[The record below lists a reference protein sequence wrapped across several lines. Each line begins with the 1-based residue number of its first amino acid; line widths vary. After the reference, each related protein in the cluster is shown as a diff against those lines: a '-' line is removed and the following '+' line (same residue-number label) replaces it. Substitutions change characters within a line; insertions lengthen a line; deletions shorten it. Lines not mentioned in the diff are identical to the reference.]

1 MRSKTGECVIT
12 NGSTSSNGYR
22 YHDKGFITLVPSS
35 PIYRDVFMENEGTSF
50 IANEDVF
57 YNDTTEKYILINGTW
72 KKIASR
78 ISLSEITV
86 DGIHTGITNFTSPI
100 VRMNTLVITPLTT
113 MSLTMFEVNYSHTF
127 E

>member
-1 MRSKTGECVIT
+1 MKMF
-12 NGSTSSNGYR
+12 
-22 YHDKGFITLVPSS
+22 FIMTQLK
-35 PIYRDVFMENEGTSF
+35 
-50 IANEDVF
+50 
-57 YNDTTEKYILINGTW
+57 KYILINGTW